1 MTFWDFAHE
10 HPAAS
15 LFGLF
20 MIVFTIESVAQSVA
34 QIVTKSRKGDA

>member
-15 LFGLF
+15 LVGLF
-20 MIVFTIESVAQSVA
+20 MIVFTVESVVESF
-34 QIVTKSRKGDA
+34 TKARKGGA

>member
-15 LFGLF
+15 LVGLF
-20 MIVFTIESVAQSVA
+20 MIMFTIESVA